1 MKAGLRAGDSRHLS
15 SFRYAVWA
23 RFRTSLGEFTME
35 EVATLDQAPV
45 QDLVLVGLT
54 HRPKYFV
61 ASMTLPQGTSSV
73 TYLVQPRFFNGKW
86 LPVEQC
92 PGVDV
97 VL

>member
-1 MKAGLRAGDSRHLS
+1 MKAGLCAGDSRYLS

-23 RFRTSLGEFTME
+23 RFKTSQGEVTMQ
-35 EVATLDQAPV
+35 EVATLDQAPLK
-45 QDLVLVGLT
+45 DLVLVGLT

-61 ASMTLPQGTSSV
+61 ASMPLPQGASSV
-73 TYLVQPRFFNGKW
+73 KYLVQPRFFNGKW